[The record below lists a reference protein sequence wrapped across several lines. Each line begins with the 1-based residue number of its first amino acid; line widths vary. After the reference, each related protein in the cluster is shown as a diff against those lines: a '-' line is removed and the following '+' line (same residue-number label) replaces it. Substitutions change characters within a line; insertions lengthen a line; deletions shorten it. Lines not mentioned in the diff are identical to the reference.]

1 MLFFKFYPNLTVI
14 IACIFWGTYWIPLR
28 YIDNS
33 NNSSVWPIILS
44 FLFLSLILL
53 KPLIKSIT
61 EIFIKKNYFFL
72 FGCFFASLGISL
84 YSESLL
90 SGEIAKVVVLFYL
103 CPIWGTIFAR
113 FILNHPLTLK
123 RIFSIILGIIGLEII
138 IGFEKGIIL
147 PSTTVEWIALLA
159 GLMWAM
165 SMTLFNLANTTSGF
179 EKTSLTAFFIPIV
192 YLFLCFIPGGRNLTI
207 PDNLYSFDPIYIWII
222 LFAVI
227 WLLPSILLTYFSV
240 EILDPGRINIL
251 LAFEV
256 AVGFIS
262 AAMLTNEIIGFREY
276 IGAIFVVSACFVDV
290 STWKKFNAYFSK

>member
-1 MLFFKFYPNLTVI
+1 ML
-14 IACIFWGTYWIPLR
+14 A
-28 YIDNS
+28 
-33 NNSSVWPIILS
+33 
-44 FLFLSLILL
+44 LILI

-61 EIFIKKNYFFL
+61 NVFINRNYFFL
-72 FGCFFASLGISL
+72 FGCFFAALGIAL

-90 SGEIAKVVVLFYL
+90 RGEIAKVVVLFYL

-113 FILNHPLTLK
+113 FILNHSFTIK

-138 IGFEKGIIL
+138 VGFDKGIIL

-165 SMTLFNLANTTSGF
+165 SMTLFNLANTTSGV
-179 EKTSLTAFFIPIV
+179 EKTSLTAFLIPFV
-192 YLFLCFIPGGRNLTI
+192 YLFLCYIPGGRNLAI
-207 PDNLYSFDPIYIWII
+207 PYSLLSIHPIYIWMI
-222 LFAVI
+222 LFAII

-240 EILDPGRINIL
+240 EVLDPGRINIL

-256 AVGFIS
+256 AVGFLS
-262 AAMLTNEIIGFREY
+262 AALLTSEIIGFREY

-290 STWKKFNAYFSK
+290 SSWKKFNAYFSK

>member
-1 MLFFKFYPNLTVI
+1 MFFFKSYPNLTVI
-14 IACIFWGTYWIPLR
+14 VSCLFWGTYWIPLR
-28 YIDNS
+28 SIDS
-33 NNSSVWPIILS
+33 VSSGSVWPLFLS
-44 FLFLSLILL
+44 FLLLALILV

-61 EIFIKKNYFFL
+61 NIFINKNYFFL
-72 FGCFFASLGISL
+72 SGCFFAALGIAL

-90 SGEIAKVVVLFYL
+90 RGEIAKVVVLFYL

-113 FILNHPLTLK
+113 FILNHSFTIK

-138 IGFEKGIIL
+138 VGFEKGIIL

-165 SMTLFNLANTTSGF
+165 SMTLFNLANTTSGV
-179 EKTSLTAFFIPIV
+179 EKTSLTAFLIPFV
-192 YLFLCFIPGGRNLTI
+192 YLFLCFIPGGRNLAI
-207 PDNLYSFDPIYIWII
+207 PYSLLSIHPIYIWMI
-222 LFAVI
+222 LFAII

-240 EILDPGRINIL
+240 EVLDPGRINIL

-256 AVGFIS
+256 AVGFLSS
-262 AAMLTNEIIGFREY
+262 ALLTSEIIGFREY

-290 STWKKFNAYFSK
+290 SSWKKFNAYFSK